1 MATGLGRVDLKC
13 IISTSESLVME
24 ESRASG
30 LGRVE
35 LNLPIFPPENAE

>member
-1 MATGLGRVDLKC
+1 MVTGLGRVDLKC
-13 IISTSESLVME
+13 IISTSEAVVMG